1 MSGQYDNLEAPPA
14 PIQRKKKTPWTFIS
28 IAIVLAACAIIIPVA
43 IVISTK
49 HSGSNTFK
57 ASNSA
62 SSQDDLRHHYNSSNT
77 TTLHLSPK
85 PKWNFGNDKM
95 IGLNLGNWL
104 ILERW
109 MNEDWFVNLAGP
121 NSWDEWDFT
130 IALGQNA
137 TNALE
142 VNLSLSF
149 LFLEEDDDV
158 FFFFNFLT
166 SNLSRSLITSLL
178 LSLYRNIGLL
188 GSPRLMSNALIKP
201 VSTPSESLP
210 GFGFVSC
217 SVSCLYI

>member
-158 FFFFNFLT
+158 FFF
-166 SNLSRSLITSLL
+166 
-178 LSLYRNIGLL
+178 
-188 GSPRLMSNALIKP
+188 P
-201 VSTPSESLP
+201 ST
-210 GFGFVSC
+210 F
-217 SVSCLYI
+217 